1 MSAFAQSHQVSTSKD
16 SVTSI
21 SVNARIDY
29 ILRFS
34 KHAVLVVDESAEECS
49 SVGYQF
55 LDQLS
60 SQHNA
65 AFVSSS
71 AKLNN
76 IQIRCRIIEQ
86 LFSGCVFD
94 PEQSLAVS
102 IVNLLNANPQKL
114 AIVIDNVQFS
124 SLQIMH
130 ELTQLALI
138 AKKAQLDIEVLML
151 GNHTAG
157 MMLAEHKDLFNKKI
171 SILSKQSGQLLSL
184 NAKEFKTP
192 QSWLTLTLSKKWI
205 ITLMSIS
212 LLAIMTVVWLQQQDT
227 FSYSKL
233 TGNLSVNSN
242 PNEATEQTVLPTVF
256 QQIDTKLTA
265 STEKQLTDTRAS
277 ATYIYNILS
286 GKIIV
291 KPEVPNQPANV
302 SDIVSAIAA
311 FEAVPRANNN
321 SAVTHFQVKRDLPQV
336 SAIGVYQN
344 SLNQLSSLAESKNAQ
359 AIVES
364 KNTNSTLIV
373 NPIIKESAIANNNLI
388 AEVATPKLGNN
399 YYKSFTQGF
408 VIQISGFTQASILQ
422 EFLADFT
429 NIEFKQYKRLL
440 NDEVMTVLTSK
451 HYATHAEAE
460 QALYAL
466 PDSILAREPWI
477 KSISAINNEI
487 NAFERS
493 Q

>member
-1 MSAFAQSHQVSTSKD
+1 MSALAQPNQVNTSKD

-34 KHAVLVVDESAEECS
+34 KHAILVVDESAEDCS

-138 AKKAQLDIEVLML
+138 AKKAQLEIEVLML
-151 GNHTAG
+151 GNYTAG
-157 MMLAEHKDLFNKKI
+157 KMLAEHKELFNKKI

-205 ITLMSIS
+205 ITLMSFS
-212 LLAIMTVVWLQQQDT
+212 LIAIMTVVWLQQQDT

-233 TGNLSVNSN
+233 AGKNSVV
-242 PNEATEQTVLPTVF
+242 NEGAEQTVLPTIF
-256 QQIDTKLTA
+256 EQIDTKLSA
-265 STEKQLTDTRAS
+265 VNVSQKADGKAS

-286 GKIIV
+286 GNIIV
-291 KPEVPNQPANV
+291 KPEVPTQPANV

-311 FEAVPRANNN
+311 FKAAPLTNKK
-321 SAVTHFQVKRDLPQV
+321 SAVATLQDKGEPPRLPTAEV
-336 SAIGVYQN
+336 DENRINKA
-344 SLNQLSSLAESKNAQ
+344 SSLIESENTLPL
-359 AIVES
+359 VES
-364 KNTNSTLIV
+364 TITNTNANLIV
-373 NPIIKESAIANNNLI
+373 NPITKENAITDNKSVVELVN
-388 AEVATPKLGNN
+388 PKLGNN
-399 YYKSFTQGF
+399 YYKSFNQGF
-408 VIQISGFTQASILQ
+408 VIQISGFTQESILQ

-440 NDEVMTVLTSK
+440 NDEIMTVLTSK
-451 HYATHAEAE
+451 YYATHAEAE

-466 PDSILAREPWI
+466 PDTILARAPWI